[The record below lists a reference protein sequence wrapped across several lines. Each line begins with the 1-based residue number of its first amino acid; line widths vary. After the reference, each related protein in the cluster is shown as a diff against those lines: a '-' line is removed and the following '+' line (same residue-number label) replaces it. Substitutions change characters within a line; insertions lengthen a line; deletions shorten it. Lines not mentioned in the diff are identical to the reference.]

1 MNTPETGKIP
11 LVATFMNHLWEGG
24 VEAFVEEG
32 SRKLGIEDPAGLF
45 CRIPDV
51 RRKIDALL
59 RQHARLGSQLEFLAN
74 FIESEYGRLSETV
87 RTETA
92 FALFYAVKEMDLLPD
107 HTPGVG
113 YLDDAAVTETI
124 LARHSAVYERYCVK
138 QQIDWAPLR
147 PKFQC

>member
-1 MNTPETGKIP
+1 
-11 LVATFMNHLWEGG
+11 MNHLWEGG
-24 VEAFVEEG
+24 VGLFVEEG
-32 SRKLGIEDPAGLF
+32 SRKLGMEDPAGLF
-45 CRIPDV
+45 FRIPDV
-51 RRKIDALL
+51 RMKIDSLL
-59 RQHARLGSQLEFLAN
+59 RQHPRLGKQLLFLTN
-74 FIESEYGRLSETV
+74 FMESEYGRLSETV

-124 LARHSAVYERYCVK
+124 LARHSAVYERYCTM
-138 QQIDWAPLR
+138 QQIDWATLR